1 MRRPRRQTNP
11 TPIRGRIRVNDF
23 FHYRGGELHAEEL
36 PVANIGAAVGT
47 PFYLYSAAGFT
58 AQYRRFADAFLPE
71 RPLIC
76 YAVKANSNLAVIRLL
91 AGLGAGADV
100 VSEGEL
106 RRALAAGVPPERII
120 FSGVGKTAA
129 EMHAAVDA
137 GIHQVNVESVPE
149 LRRLS
154 EVASVRGRIA
164 RIAIRVNPDV
174 DAHTHAKISTGR
186 KENKFGI
193 EIDEAI
199 AAFELASEL
208 PGIKPVGLAVHI
220 GSQVTD
226 LEPYRRAFERVAELV
241 LELRALG
248 FSVARLDLGGGIGV
262 RYHAERPLEPLSY
275 AKLVRGIFGSLGLT
289 LAFEPG
295 RVLTAP
301 AGLLVSRVLYVK
313 EGGTRRFVIVDAAMN
328 DLIRPALYEAW
339 HDIVPVR
346 LPAAGASL
354 APADVVGPV
363 CETGD
368 TFAVNRELPPF
379 AEGDLLAFT
388 AAGAYGA
395 VMSTTYNSRLLVPE
409 VLVAGQR
416 FAVIRARPSYDAL
429 LSLDTIPQWLSDRLP
444 DRTEE
449 PCESEVPHDRP
460 FVAIR

>member
-1 MRRPRRQTNP
+1 MYPI
-11 TPIRGRIRVNDF
+11 PIRGRILVSEF
-23 FHYRGGELHAEEL
+23 FSYRNSELYAEGV
-36 PVANIGAAVGT
+36 PVARIAAAVGT

-76 YAVKANSNLAVIRLL
+76 YAVKANSNLAVLRHF

-106 RRALAAGVPPERII
+106 GRALAASVPPERII

-129 EMHAAVDA
+129 EMAEALSA
-137 GIHQVNVESVPE
+137 GIHQINVESVPE

-154 EVASVRGRIA
+154 EVASAQDRIA

-174 DAHTHAKISTGR
+174 DAHTHFKISTGR

-193 EIDEAI
+193 ELDQAV
-199 AAFELASEL
+199 AAYALAGELA
-208 PGIKPVGLAVHI
+208 GIEPVGLAVHI
-220 GSQVTD
+220 GSQLTD
-226 LEPYRRAFERVAELV
+226 LEPYRRAFERIAELV

-248 FSVARLDLGGGIGV
+248 LAVARMDLGGGLGV
-262 RYHAERPLEPLSY
+262 RYHAERPLDLVSY
-275 AKLVRGIFGSLGLT
+275 AKLVHDIFGSLGLT

-301 AGLLVSRVLYVK
+301 AGLLVSQVLYVK
-313 EGGTRRFVIVDAAMN
+313 EGSTRRFLIVDAAMN
-328 DLIRPALYEAW
+328 DLIRPALYDAW

-354 APADVVGPV
+354 APADVVGPI

-368 TFAVNRELPPF
+368 TFALDRDLPPF
-379 AEGDLLAFT
+379 AEGDLVAFT

-395 VMSTTYNSRLLVPE
+395 VMSSTYNSRPLVPE
-409 VLVAGQR
+409 VLVAKER
-416 FAVIRARPSYDAL
+416 FAVIRARPSHDAL
-429 LSLDTIPQWLSDRLP
+429 LSLDTIPEWLSLNRSSGGL
-444 DRTEE
+444 TEMIE
-449 PCESEVPHDRP
+449 NTDMIENPGRKRG
-460 FVAIR
+460 VA